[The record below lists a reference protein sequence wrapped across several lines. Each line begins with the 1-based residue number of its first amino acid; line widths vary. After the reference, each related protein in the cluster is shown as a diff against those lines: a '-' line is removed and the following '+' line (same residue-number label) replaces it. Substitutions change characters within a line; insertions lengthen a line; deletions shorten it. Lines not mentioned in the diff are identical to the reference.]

1 MCEREGVQELEE
13 NKISCGEI
21 KSTEENEGVGG
32 QLEREEREEEDE
44 LVEIDERPERFH
56 GRLSGVREAYKQS

>member
-1 MCEREGVQELEE
+1 MKKNHVSLSEAESPE
-13 NKISCGEI
+13 KD
-21 KSTEENEGVGG
+21 EGVGG
-32 QLEREEREEEDE
+32 EVEREEREEEDE